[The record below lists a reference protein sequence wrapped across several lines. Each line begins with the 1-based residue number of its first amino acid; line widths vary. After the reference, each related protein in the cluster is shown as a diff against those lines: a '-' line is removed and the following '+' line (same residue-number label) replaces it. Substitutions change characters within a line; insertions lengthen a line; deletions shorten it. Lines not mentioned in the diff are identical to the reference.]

1 MFVASTYNHVMENTE
16 NTVETAR
23 VKLMK
28 LREETFKIEVEL
40 LEDGKL
46 PTKAHA
52 SDAGFDLYATS
63 DIVIYPGQ
71 VQKHPLNIK
80 LALPKN
86 CWAEIT
92 SKSGLG
98 SKGLLVYAGVIDQE
112 YRGIPHVVM
121 SNINIISHIDEEGYP
136 IMRTEPIVVRKGEK
150 LAQLIMNPYSDQF
163 YMEQVESVSAD
174 TARATGG
181 FGSTGVN

>member
-1 MFVASTYNHVMENTE
+1 MTE
-16 NTVETAR
+16 IEQAR
-23 VKLMK
+23 IKLMK
-28 LREETFKIEVEL
+28 LREETFKIEVEV
-40 LEDGKL
+40 LEDGKM

-52 SDAGFDLYATS
+52 SDAGFDLYATA

-80 LALPKN
+80 FALPKN
-86 CWAEIT
+86 CWAEIA

-121 SNINIISHIDEEGYP
+121 SNINVISHIDEEGYP

-163 YMEQVESVSAD
+163 YMEQVESVSTD
-174 TARATGG
+174 TARSTGG